1 MIRARQN
8 AGSSTV
14 QNLHPLTVSRL
25 EQRFFQHFRTV
36 PSKGQKGRLSMEK
49 DLVETFLAVAKAQNI
64 SKASRLLF
72 VSQATVSYRLKSLEK
87 QVGTELVQRS
97 KGIRATRLT
106 ENGRRLLPLAQNWLQ
121 ANEAFESFS
130 PQP

>member
-1 MIRARQN
+1 M
-8 AGSSTV
+8 
-14 QNLHPLTVSRL
+14 
-25 EQRFFQHFRTV
+25 
-36 PSKGQKGRLSMEK
+36 
-49 DLVETFLAVAKAQNI
+49 
-64 SKASRLLF
+64 
-72 VSQATVSYRLKSLEK
+72 
-87 QVGTELVQRS
+87 GTELVQRS

>member
-1 MIRARQN
+1 
-8 AGSSTV
+8 
-14 QNLHPLTVSRL
+14 
-25 EQRFFQHFRTV
+25 
-36 PSKGQKGRLSMEK
+36 MEK

-87 QVGTELVQRS
+87 QVGTELLQRS